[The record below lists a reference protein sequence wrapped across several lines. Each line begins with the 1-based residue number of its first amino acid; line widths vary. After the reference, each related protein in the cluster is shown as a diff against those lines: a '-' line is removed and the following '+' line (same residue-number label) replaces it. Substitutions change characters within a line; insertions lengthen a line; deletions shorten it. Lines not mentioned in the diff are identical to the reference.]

1 MGEAAVNG
9 IQEELEERIE
19 EVREEKTESE
29 TAGENADNNENK
41 EKKRKKME
49 GGAASGLLRLFPKMA
64 LRVLLVESDDSTR
77 QIIAALLRKCSYR
90 VAAVPNGLKAWEI
103 LKRRPHNVDL
113 ILAEVDLPSISGYA
127 LLTLIM
133 EHETCKNVPVI
144 MMSSEDSISTVYKCM
159 LRGAADYLVKP
170 IRRNELRNLW
180 QHVWRRQ
187 SSLVAGN
194 CPQDESVGQDNIE
207 ATSGNNGI
215 NNHSRGDIACSQRS
229 KRYIEKENDDQ
240 DSAHSGQ
247 GEFWSNDLKM
257 RRDDVHSKVRKKLL
271 VHERGAEGSAMAVC
285 NNVNKIAVDK
295 GIEVGHERSNANV
308 ACEAVGDNGIL
319 VPSCR
324 EAIDFMGTCIN
335 QNVSSNP
342 VKSKFDSSSQSN
354 LSLNRCHPSGF
365 DIELMEERH
374 NIGRSHASAFMPYS
388 SRTLE
393 PQGSTLA
400 SVCNQ
405 KESVADSERN
415 LSNNVS
421 FCHSNYP
428 DSALG
433 TQRKVV
439 SLATGQTKENAASC
453 HQRRVFE
460 FPIQIPMQGLTF
472 NTLYT
477 SYGSVYSPLSCKQSS
492 SSQMPSPVSACQQ
505 DTQFKVNSF
514 HQSNFESD
522 PAKPH
527 DQIGQ
532 NASEFT
538 NCTSQKQDYKLD
550 CLDKQGHISPATD
563 QSANSSF
570 CNGATSH
577 LNSRGYGSTFGSNGN
592 VDQAAIIRAVAE
604 SKNDLT
610 DTTNSHRSIQREAAL
625 TKFRLKRKERCYEK
639 KVRYESRKK
648 LAEQRLRVKGQFVRQ
663 ARIDPACAETG

>member
-240 DSAHSGQ
+240 VSASFVSEGA
-247 GEFWSNDLKM
+247 NY
-257 RRDDVHSKVRKKLL
+257 LL
-271 VHERGAEGSAMAVC
+271 VAFFQASAMASTDAHYSTTYLFELIFLLCMLDFNLGVNHISNSLGLMLLEC
-285 NNVNKIAVDK
+285 NYD
-295 GIEVGHERSNANV
+295 GIEIGHFLCFHDDHYCEVVGK
-308 ACEAVGDNGIL
+308 
-319 VPSCR
+319 
-324 EAIDFMGTCIN
+324 T
-335 QNVSSNP
+335 
-342 VKSKFDSSSQSN
+342 
-354 LSLNRCHPSGF
+354 
-365 DIELMEERH
+365 ELW
-374 NIGRSHASAFMPYS
+374 
-388 SRTLE
+388 
-393 PQGSTLA
+393 
-400 SVCNQ
+400 
-405 KESVADSERN
+405 
-415 LSNNVS
+415 
-421 FCHSNYP
+421 
-428 DSALG
+428 
-433 TQRKVV
+433 
-439 SLATGQTKENAASC
+439 
-453 HQRRVFE
+453 
-460 FPIQIPMQGLTF
+460 
-472 NTLYT
+472 
-477 SYGSVYSPLSCKQSS
+477 
-492 SSQMPSPVSACQQ
+492 
-505 DTQFKVNSF
+505 
-514 HQSNFESD
+514 
-522 PAKPH
+522 
-527 DQIGQ
+527 
-532 NASEFT
+532 
-538 NCTSQKQDYKLD
+538 KL
-550 CLDKQGHISPATD
+550 
-563 QSANSSF
+563 
-570 CNGATSH
+570 
-577 LNSRGYGSTFGSNGN
+577 
-592 VDQAAIIRAVAE
+592 
-604 SKNDLT
+604 
-610 DTTNSHRSIQREAAL
+610 
-625 TKFRLKRKERCYEK
+625 
-639 KVRYESRKK
+639 
-648 LAEQRLRVKGQFVRQ
+648 
-663 ARIDPACAETG
+663 